1 MFHEKIY
8 THILNVSR
16 YHRSKSR
23 HPCRSFSRAQPRCSR
38 DHRGQ
43 ERKVHEPQDRSAC
56 CVLPRAR
63 VLPRVQSHRQSYGS
77 RAHQDRSHRDNCAL
91 LGSQSRSPSHS
102 PPRVGWCLPFGSNQP
117 PSCRDTRGRVRGCV
131 RGFASPISS
140 VLLSKKMKY
149 LILGPASMGLF
160 SLIGAL
166 KLRETQLADVKEI
179 SGSSAGAILA
189 LFLAVGMSV
198 DEILDVSLSLN
209 IPNFV
214 KIRIGSFF
222 NKFGFVDM
230 GPIRKKLVEICGS
243 DPSFRDLDMKI
254 YIAAFCLN
262 SSETVYFSQ
271 DTHPDMK
278 VIDAVCMSMAVP
290 FIFACG
296 THDGKTYIDGGTKE
310 DFPLTP
316 FLDKK
321 PHEVTCIKIIMD
333 KMYQETIDTPKQFV
347 DTLVRSALTN
357 RETYTTP
364 IEIIEINVK
373 SANIFDFNMD
383 YEEKLKLY
391 TIGYST

>member
-1 MFHEKIY
+1 
-8 THILNVSR
+8 
-16 YHRSKSR
+16 
-23 HPCRSFSRAQPRCSR
+23 
-38 DHRGQ
+38 
-43 ERKVHEPQDRSAC
+43 
-56 CVLPRAR
+56 
-63 VLPRVQSHRQSYGS
+63 
-77 RAHQDRSHRDNCAL
+77 
-91 LGSQSRSPSHS
+91 
-102 PPRVGWCLPFGSNQP
+102 
-117 PSCRDTRGRVRGCV
+117 
-131 RGFASPISS
+131 
-140 VLLSKKMKY
+140 
-149 LILGPASMGLF
+149 MGLF

-166 KLRETQLADVKEI
+166 KVRETQLADVNEI

-230 GPIRKKLVEICGS
+230 CPIRKKLVEICGS

-333 KMYQETIDTPKQFV
+333 KMYQETRHTQAICGHTCSF
-347 DTLVRSALTN
+347 RS
-357 RETYTTP
+357 Y
-364 IEIIEINVK
+364 K
-373 SANIFDFNMD
+373 
-383 YEEKLKLY
+383 
-391 TIGYST
+391 